1 VRGAARVRVVAV
13 WSAQLLARGAGLFV
27 MGVLAWQALRRGLT
41 PASQGMLLSILD
53 GANLIFHEAGHVL
66 FLVFG
71 EFLAVLGG
79 SLTQVLIPAV
89 CATYFALRWQP
100 AAFAAALFWTGESLT
115 NVAIYVAD
123 ARRLALP
130 LLGGDGGIHDWNYL
144 LGRLGLLNQADLL
157 GRLVFTAGGL
167 TILGALGLLAVDLLR
182 RWVRATA
189 EE

>member
-1 VRGAARVRVVAV
+1 M

-41 PASQGMLLSILD
+41 AAPPGILLGILD

-71 EFLAVLGG
+71 EFLQVLGG
-79 SLTQVLIPAV
+79 SLTQVLIPAA
-89 CATYFALRWQP
+89 CAVYFVLRRQP
-100 AAFAAALFWTGESLT
+100 AASSAALFWTGESLT

-157 GRLVFTAGGL
+157 GRLVFTAGSAI
-167 TILGALGLLAVDLLR
+167 ILGALGLLAADLLGVGR
-182 RWVRATA
+182 SGREGASRPI
-189 EE
+189 

>member
-1 VRGAARVRVVAV
+1 VRVVAV
-13 WSAQLLARGAGLFV
+13 WSAQLLARGAGLLV
-27 MGVLAWQALRRGLT
+27 MGVLAWQVLQRGLT
-41 PASQGMLLSILD
+41 AVAPGILLGILD

-71 EFLAVLGG
+71 EFIQILGG
-79 SLTQVLIPAV
+79 SLMQVLIPAAFV
-89 CATYFALRWQP
+89 AYFALRRQP
-100 AAFAAALFWTGESLT
+100 AAAAAALFWTGESLT

-157 GRLVFTAGGL
+157 GRLVFTVGGL
-167 TILGALGLLAVDLLR
+167 TILGAVVVLAADLLR
-182 RWVRATA
+182 SLAQTTV

>member
-1 VRGAARVRVVAV
+1 MWA
-13 WSAQLLARGAGLFV
+13 AQLVARALGFFV
-27 MGVLAWQALRRGLT
+27 MCVLAWQALRRGVT
-41 PASQGMLLSILD
+41 AAPPGMLLGILD

-71 EFLAVLGG
+71 EFLQVLGG
-79 SLTQVLIPAV
+79 SLTQVAIPAMCV
-89 CATYFALRWQP
+89 AYFALRRQP
-100 AAFAAALFWTGESLT
+100 AASAAALFWTGESLT

-144 LGRLGLLNQADLL
+144 LGRLGLLNQAELL
-157 GRLVFTAGGL
+157 GRLVFTVGGL
-167 TILGALGLLAVDLLR
+167 TILVALGVLAADLLR
-182 RWVRATA
+182 TWAQPTV

>member
-1 VRGAARVRVVAV
+1 MRYGPLV
-13 WSAQLLARGAGLFV
+13 ARGAGLFV
-27 MGVLAWQALRRGLT
+27 MGVLAWQTLQRGVT
-41 PASQGMLLSILD
+41 AAPPGVLLGILD

-71 EFLAVLGG
+71 EFLQILGG
-79 SLTQVLIPAV
+79 SLMQILIPAA
-89 CATYFALRWQP
+89 CAVSFLLRRQP
-100 AAFAAALFWTGESLT
+100 AAAAAGLFWTGESLT

-130 LLGGDGGIHDWNYL
+130 LLGGDGSIHDWNYL

-157 GRLVFTAGGL
+157 GWLVFTAGGL
-167 TILGALGLLAVDLLR
+167 TILGAVVLLVADLLR
-182 RWVRATA
+182 TWTQTTV